1 MPLLVAEA
9 AKLSIE
15 DRQRGV
21 IEEIID
27 QDELFALLPF
37 VKANDKVYSYVR
49 EGTLSEGAF
58 LDAYEDVPEG
68 AATFDPVDTR
78 LKVLAGQVDMDNFTT
93 EVQSALND
101 QIAIQIA
108 AKAKALGRKFRRTLI
123 TGNSAVNA
131 KEFDGIRT
139 LMPAGQTL
147 AAGANGGAISFAA
160 LDELRDMV
168 KLGADVLMMRKS
180 VWRAIRELSRA
191 MGGNTADMIQLE
203 NFGRPIPAYD
213 GLPVIINDF
222 VPIDETQGTNDDTTS
237 VYALRLN
244 EADGFH
250 GIFGGASAGIRMEE
264 IGLLESKDASRWR
277 VKWYCGT
284 ALKATHSVAR
294 LKGVTNV

>member
-1 MPLLVAEA
+1 MPLLVEEA

-49 EGTLSEGAF
+49 EGTLSEGEF
-58 LDAYEDVPEG
+58 LDPYENVPEG

-108 AKAKALGRKFRRTLI
+108 AKSKALGRKFRRTLI

-131 KEFDGIRT
+131 KEFDGIRK

-147 AAGANGGAISFAA
+147 AAGVNGNAVSFAA
-160 LDELRDMV
+160 LDELKDMV

-180 VWRAIRELSRA
+180 VWRAIRELNRA
-191 MGGNTADMIQLE
+191 MGGNTADMIMLE

-213 GLPVIINDF
+213 GTPVIINDF
-222 VPIDETQGTNDDTTS
+222 IPVDEVQGTADETTS

-250 GIFGGASAGIRMEE
+250 GLFGGASAGIRMED
-264 IGLLESKDASRWR
+264 IGLLEGKDASRWR

-294 LKGVTNV
+294 LKGITNI